1 MTKKNLSQS
10 SQISDEVNNISKR
23 TESKFRIIR
32 VIGRRVGSI
41 LGANNFVHSLGLVQ
55 KTLSNSVPRTTALWN
70 RLTDKQEK
78 LTELNEIRSDS
89 ERFWASM
96 EYHRIDSAI
105 LESMVTTTKR
115 NFDLYMIILI
125 CSILLGIVS
134 LISFPTANLL
144 NGLVR
149 FVVVPFLL
157 ALIFKHAFANWIF
170 RHRTLST
177 PREYFRANDRWPKST
192 S

>member
-10 SQISDEVNNISKR
+10 SQNSDEVNNISKR
-23 TESKFRIIR
+23 TKSKFRIIR

-96 EYHRIDSAI
+96 EYHLIDSAI
-105 LESMVTTTKR
+105 LETMVTTTKR

-170 RHRTLST
+170 RHRRLST
-177 PREYFRANDRWPKST
+177 PREYFRANDRWPRST

>member
-1 MTKKNLSQS
+1 MKKTNLNHS
-10 SQISDEVNNISKR
+10 SQLCDEVNSISKR
-23 TESKFRIIR
+23 PKSKFKFIW

-41 LGANNFVHSLGLVQ
+41 LGANNFIYSVGLVQ
-55 KTLSNSVPRTTALWN
+55 QTLSNSVPRTTALWN

-78 LTELNEIRSDS
+78 LTELNEIRSDTD
-89 ERFWASM
+89 RFWASM
-96 EYHRIDSAI
+96 EYHQIDSAI
-105 LESMVTTTKR
+105 LETMVTTTKR

-170 RHRTLST
+170 RHQTLST
-177 PREYFRANDRWPKST
+177 PREFFRANDRWPRST